1 MDSLEIKV
9 NDTKSCSD
17 SKLHFEYHCIDQWPP
32 LAWFA
37 QCSKENKKII
47 VLHGSHV
54 EINHEWFC
62 EAAWPDNFLEG
73 NFDKTDLVAGT
84 GARLRENTIVFV
96 SPGNTVDRILS
107 IEVEDRLLVSNSL
120 PCLLAVSGAEID
132 PTYPDYYRDFTTIL
146 KGISEYKK
154 TIKTSMSD
162 IQITMFGYIVWSRS
176 EILYLTRKVTNRNFQ
191 SFSQYEQFLQLNIKK
206 LFENMSDGGRIK
218 KYQPLSTISSGY
230 DSTAISALARQA
242 GCKDVLCI
250 DTDRYGNL
258 ENGDQVA
265 SYLNLNPYQIKR
277 DAWLQLKGEEIYFLA
292 ADATA
297 EAVFMA
303 GAGELL
309 TNRVLL
315 TGYHGDKLWSK
326 DTKDLSENIVRG
338 DSSGLSL
345 TEYRLWKSFIH
356 CPITFWGVQQIRSIN
371 QISNSEEMKPW
382 DIPGDYSRPIPR
394 RIAESMGVPRDVFGI
409 TKKASAVGS
418 TEFLSPDFLKD
429 YRTWLANH
437 RSKWLKRGQ
446 LPPITNRN
454 FERLTEKLFYFFQY
468 LLLRTPYFWRLVP
481 DNSLDRPSGM
491 RKYVFVWAVNKVKEL
506 YRIQLTNSNAESLRN
521 NKIDF

>member
-1 MDSLEIKV
+1 MFNSIE
-9 NDTKSCSD
+9 NFSNSE
-17 SKLHFEYHCIDQWPP
+17 LHFEYHCIDQWPP
-32 LAWFA
+32 LAWLA
-37 QCSKENKKII
+37 QCSKEDKKI
-47 VLHGSHV
+47 VVWHGNNV
-54 EINHEWFC
+54 EIYQEWFC
-62 EAAWPDNFLEG
+62 EAVWPDKFLEG

-84 GARLRENTIVFV
+84 GARIRENTIVFV

-107 IEVEDRLLVSNSL
+107 MEVEDKLLVSNSL
-120 PCLLAVSGAEID
+120 ACLLAVSGAEID
-132 PTYPDYYRDFTTIL
+132 ITYPDYYRDFTTVV
-146 KGISEYKK
+146 KGISEYKE
-154 TIKTSMSD
+154 TIKTSISD
-162 IQITMFGYIVWSRS
+162 IQITMFGYIVWNQS
-176 EILYLTRKVTNRNFQ
+176 EILYLTRKITNRDFH
-191 SFSQYEQFLQLNIKK
+191 SFSQYEQFLQLNINK
-206 LFENMSDGGRIK
+206 LFENMSDEGRIK

-242 GCKDVLCI
+242 GCMDVLCI

-265 SYLNLNPYQIKR
+265 SYLNLKPNQIKR
-277 DAWLQLKGEEIYFLA
+277 DAWLQLNGEEIYFLA

-326 DTKDLSENIVRG
+326 DTKDLSESIVRG

-371 QISNSEEMKPW
+371 RISNSEEMKPW

-394 RIAESMGVPRDVFGI
+394 RIAESMGVPREVFGI
-409 TKKASAVGS
+409 TKKASAIGS
-418 TEFLSPDFLKD
+418 AEFLSVFSLKA
-429 YRTWLANH
+429 YRAWLVNH
-437 RSKWLKRGQ
+437 RVEWLKRGR
-446 LPPITNRN
+446 LPPIINLSYEQVT
-454 FERLTEKLFYFFQY
+454 ERFLHSFNE
-468 LLLRTPYFWRLVP
+468 LLLKIPYLWRFAP
-481 DNSLDRPSGM
+481 DNSLEKPSSM
-491 RKYVFVWAVNKVKEL
+491 RKYVFAWAINLVKDR
-506 YRIQLTNSNAESLRN
+506 YRLHFKGISNAKSV
-521 NKIDF
+521 K

>member
-1 MDSLEIKV
+1 MLNSIENFSNSELY
-9 NDTKSCSD
+9 
-17 SKLHFEYHCIDQWPP
+17 FEYHCIDQWPP

-37 QCSKENKKII
+37 QCSKENKKI
-47 VLHGSHV
+47 VVWHGNNV
-54 EINHEWFC
+54 EINREWFC
-62 EAAWPDNFLEG
+62 EAVWPDSFLEG

-84 GARLRENTIVFV
+84 GARIRENTIVFV

-107 IEVEDRLLVSNSL
+107 IEVKDKLLVSNSL
-120 PCLLAVSGAEID
+120 ACLLAVSGAEVDI
-132 PTYPDYYRDFTTIL
+132 TYSDYYGDFTTIV

-154 TIKTSMSD
+154 IIKTSMGD
-162 IQITMFGYIVWSRS
+162 LQITMFGYIVWNQL
-176 EILYLTRKVTNRNFQ
+176 EISYLIRKITNRDFH
-191 SFSQYEQFLQLNIKK
+191 SFNEYEQFLQLNFNK
-206 LFENMSDGGRIK
+206 LFENMSDKGRIK

-230 DSTAISALARQA
+230 DSTAISALAKQA
-242 GCKDVLCI
+242 GCKDALCI

-258 ENGDQVA
+258 ENGDRVA
-265 SYLNLNPYQIKR
+265 SYLNLNPIQIKR
-277 DAWLQLKGEEIYFLA
+277 DAWLHLNGEELYFLA

-309 TNRVLL
+309 TNRVLF

-356 CPITFWGVQQIRSIN
+356 CPITFWGVQQICSIN

-409 TKKASAVGS
+409 TKKASAIGS
-418 TEFLSPDFLKD
+418 TEFLSQNSLKD
-429 YRTWLANH
+429 YRTWLSSNC
-437 RSKWLKRGQ
+437 REWLKRGR

-468 LLLRTPYFWRLVP
+468 LLLRTPYLWRLVP

-491 RKYVFVWAVNKVKEL
+491 RRYVFTWAVNKVKEL
-506 YRIQLTNSNAESLRN
+506 YRIQLTNSNAESLRK